1 MSKIHQA
8 LQSLTSFPN
17 RRLNRQFLI
26 DVAEEILKGEASTGA
41 IAGFLTALRMAGETG
56 KEIEAF
62 VGVMLENAKPFPTI
76 GGDTPIVDTC
86 GTGGDHHNTFNIS
99 TTAALLLAASGI
111 RVAKHGNR
119 SASSKCGSA
128 DVLEELG
135 IPIEVE
141 PEESVRSLE
150 ENNFCFLY
158 ARSYHPAMRH
168 AAPARKELRIRT
180 LFNLCG
186 PLANPAKPTHQL
198 VGVPARELIEPVAE
212 ALQLLG
218 CKSAL
223 VVHGADGMDEISL
236 SQVTEGIHLDHH
248 GRFHPWHVSPSD
260 LGLKPC
266 EVSEL
271 VGGDARKNAAIM
283 REVLEGTEG
292 PHADVVN
299 LNVAAVLW
307 LIGEE
312 LDIHQGLAHA
322 RAVQRSGVG
331 AKLLDKLATKG

>member
-1 MSKIHQA
+1 MSKIHKA
-8 LQSLTSFPN
+8 LQSLTTHPN
-17 RRLNRQFLI
+17 CRLDRQLLK
-26 DVAEEILKGEASTGA
+26 DVAHEILKGEASTGA
-41 IAGFLTALRMAGETG
+41 IAGFLTALRMSGETG

-62 VGVMLENAKPFPTI
+62 VGVMLENAKPFPTVE
-76 GGDTPIVDTC
+76 DARPLVDTC

-99 TTAALLLAASGI
+99 TAAALILAAGGV

-128 DVLEELG
+128 DVLEELRLA
-135 IPIEVE
+135 IDLS
-141 PEESVRSLE
+141 PEESARQLSTL
-150 ENNFCFLY
+150 NFCFLY
-158 ARSYHPAMRH
+158 APGYHPAMRH
-168 AAPARKELRIRT
+168 AAPARKELRLRT

-212 ALQLLG
+212 ALKLIG
-218 CKSAL
+218 CRGAL
-223 VVHGADGMDEISL
+223 VVHGGDGLDEISL
-236 SQVTEGIHLDHH
+236 SQVTEGVHLDGH
-248 GRFHPWHVSPSD
+248 GHFHSWHVSPRELD
-260 LGLKPC
+260 LKPC

-271 VGGDARKNAAIM
+271 VGGDPRRNATIL
-283 REVLEGTEG
+283 REVLDGCEG

-312 LDIHQGLAHA
+312 HDIHQGLAHA
-322 RAVQRSGVG
+322 RDVQRSGAG
-331 AKLLDKLATKG
+331 ARLLAKLAAQG